1 MAKPRRLPEIR
12 VELSRPQRG
21 EKAVPLDYPHHL
33 GMRTKLGGEPDWVQD
48 FETPA
53 CVECGNDMTFVAQI
67 DSIEH
72 DNKLNPL
79 RRPALGKKD
88 YMFGDVGMVYVF
100 FCFKCTTTQSVFQGA

>member
-1 MAKPRRLPEIR
+1 MAKPRVLPEIR

-21 EKAVPLDYPHHL
+21 EKAVPLDYPDHL

-72 DNKLNPL
+72 DSKLNPL

-88 YMFGDVGMVYVF
+88 YMFGDVGMIYVF
-100 FCFKCTTTQSVFQGA
+100 FCFECTTTQSVFQGA